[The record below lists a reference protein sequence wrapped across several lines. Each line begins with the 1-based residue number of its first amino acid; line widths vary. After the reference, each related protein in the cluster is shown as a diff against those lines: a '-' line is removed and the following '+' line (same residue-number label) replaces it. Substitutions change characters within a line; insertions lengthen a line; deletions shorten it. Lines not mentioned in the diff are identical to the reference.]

1 MTLPNILGK
10 EFVCINKIMRS
21 LPVGGAIGDDCAVIS
36 WGGKNLLV
44 SVDTFVEK
52 VHFDLRYFEL
62 HEVGERCA
70 EASLSD
76 IAAMGG
82 KALYAT
88 LSLSVPDHKMIEA
101 VTKGVKRSLTRH
113 KVKLVGGDTTFS
125 SSVIVSFTVMGEAS
139 KPVYRSGAK
148 FGDSVC
154 VSSYTGLS
162 YGGFH
167 ALKNKIKGFD
177 VLKAKHK
184 TPKARLDIAQKISRS
199 ATSMI
204 DISDGLVSELYHL
217 AHASGVSIVID
228 HVPLHAELKRLA
240 RTSKNHKHDPKIMAL
255 YGGEDF
261 ELLYTIPNKRAI
273 ASGIKIGNVIR
284 SKGKPA
290 VYIKTTG
297 GNIELLPPDIGF
309 KHFI

>member
-10 EFVCINKIMRS
+10 EFDCINKIIRS
-21 LPVGGAIGDDCAVIS
+21 LPVGGGIGDDCAVIR

-52 VHFDLRYFEL
+52 VHFDLRYFKL

-70 EASLSD
+70 EAALSD

-101 VTKGVKRSLTRH
+101 VAKGVKRSLTRH
-113 KVKLVGGDTTFS
+113 KVKLIGGDTTFS

-148 FGDSVC
+148 PGDSVY

-162 YGGFH
+162 CGGFY

-177 VLKAKHK
+177 KLKAVHK
-184 TPKARLDIAQKISRS
+184 TPRARLDIAQKIAKHAS
-199 ATSMI
+199 SMI

-217 AHASGVSIVID
+217 AHAGGVSIVID
-228 HVPLHAELKRLA
+228 KIPIHPDLKRLA
-240 RTSKNHKHDPKIMAL
+240 KALMPDPKIMAL

-261 ELLYTIPNKRAI
+261 ELLYTSRNKDM
-273 ASGIKIGNVIR
+273 SGIKIGKVT
-284 SKGKPA
+284 KTMDKPA

-297 GNIELLPPDIGF
+297 GNIQVLPPDIGF